1 MKRTCRSSSA
11 GITLIEVLVFIVVV
25 SVGIAGLLAAFD
37 VNVRNSADPM
47 VRKQLVAAAE
57 SMLDEILSQPITGN
71 GVHPAATQASRAA
84 SLFDEVDDYAGFTS
98 IGIYAIDG
106 VTPISGLS
114 AYSLSVAVDATA
126 TLPGVPAGA
135 LRMITVSVAGNGE
148 NFSLSGYRSNYA
160 E

>member
-1 MKRTCRSSSA
+1 MRRACRAASS

-47 VRKQLVAAAE
+47 VRKQLVAVAE

-71 GVHPAATQASRAA
+71 GVRPAATQASRAA

-98 IGIYAIDG
+98 VGIYAIDG
-106 VTPISGLS
+106 AAPIVGLGG
-114 AYSLSVAVDATA
+114 YTLSVAVDATA

-135 LRMITVSVAGNGE
+135 LRRITVSVAGNGE
-148 NFSLSGYRSNYA
+148 SFALSGYRSNYA